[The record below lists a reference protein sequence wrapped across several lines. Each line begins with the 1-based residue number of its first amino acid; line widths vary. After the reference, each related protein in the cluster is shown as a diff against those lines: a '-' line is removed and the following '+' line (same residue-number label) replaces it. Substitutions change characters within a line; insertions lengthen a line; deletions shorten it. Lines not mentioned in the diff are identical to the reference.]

1 MVSHH
6 NQETAQ
12 AIKTL
17 TEQIAQLSINLAQKQ
32 PIVKETN
39 YAKSPRPPRT
49 SATCYYC
56 GKNGHFITQC
66 QVKREDQ
73 RKERKNPSY
82 NQNYNQGYNSNNNL
96 RERASRSYNR
106 PRNDQWEQR
115 D

>member
-6 NQETAQ
+6 NQETDQ

-32 PIVKETN
+32 LIIKETN
-39 YAKSPRPPRT
+39 YAELPRTPRT

-56 GKNGHFITQC
+56 GKNRHFIAQC

-73 RKERKNPSY
+73 RKERRKKKPK
-82 NQNYNQGYNSNNNL
+82 L
-96 RERASRSYNR
+96 
-106 PRNDQWEQR
+106 
-115 D
+115 

>member
-6 NQETAQ
+6 NQETDQ

-39 YAKSPRPPRT
+39 YAESPRTPRT

-56 GKNGHFITQC
+56 GKNGHFIAQC

-73 RKERKNPSY
+73 RKERR
-82 NQNYNQGYNSNNNL
+82 NL
-96 RERASRSYNR
+96 SYNR
-106 PRNDQWEQR
+106 NYN
-115 D
+115 